1 MTYLDIVPNGTKPEK
16 TRIENG
22 KSVPDGTP
30 IDTRS
35 RMHERVNKRD
45 DKQRTTEK
53 EELVMVRRFKRHTT
67 VDPVGDEKF
76 RQMLFKKAGQEPA
89 KEI

>member
-1 MTYLDIVPNGTKPEK
+1 MSDLDFNHHFNQAAKG
-16 TRIENG
+16 
-22 KSVPDGTP
+22 DH
-30 IDTRS
+30 RS
-35 RMHERVNKRD
+35 AGHLHD
-45 DKQRTTEK
+45 I
-53 EELVMVRRFKRHTT
+53 MVRRFKRHTT